1 MFPVHIE
8 RGPIRSPPPP
18 KKSVCHCIQFTM
30 KIKTISRTQ
39 EDYVRQSKLDITKV
53 HHNRDPTLHPF
64 ERAREYSKAV
74 VSSKLDKIF
83 AKPFVGALSGHM
95 DSVYCTSTVR
105 NSVVSFVSGAC
116 DGEVKVWDL
125 SRKVA
130 VWTANAHQGFV
141 RGISADQTGNS
152 FFTCGDDKLI
162 KKWVLAGSGSAETTE
177 PVKTFTA
184 PHLLTSIDHHR
195 VDNQFATGGDQVCI
209 WNSDRDEPLHS
220 FKWGSDTVTSVS
232 FNPAETGLLGSTCAD
247 RMVCLYDLRAASPIR
262 KFALAM
268 RSNKLAWNP
277 REPFNFVLANEDSHV
292 YQFDMRK
299 LDKALMIHKDHVSA
313 VMDVAFSPTGREFV
327 SGGYDRTVRL
337 FNTNGPRS
345 REVYHTKRMQRIFSV
360 NYSTDAKFVL
370 TGSDDTNIR
379 IWKAKASESLGV
391 TAGRQERKQ
400 QLNNAIQKRYSHMP
414 EVKRIS
420 KHKLEPKYIKKAA
433 SIAHIQ
439 NDSQRK
445 KQDNRKRHSSKD
457 DGTIE
462 PLRKRA
468 VLREYE

>member
-1 MFPVHIE
+1 
-8 RGPIRSPPPP
+8 
-18 KKSVCHCIQFTM
+18 M

-74 VSSKLDKIF
+74 VASKLDKIF
-83 AKPFVGALSGHM
+83 AKPFVGALQGHM

-105 NSVVSFVSGAC
+105 NSVVSFISGAC
-116 DGEVKVWDL
+116 DGEIKVWDL
-125 SRKVA
+125 SKKET
-130 VWTANAHQGFV
+130 VWSANAHQGFV
-141 RGISADQTGNS
+141 RGISPDQTGNS

-162 KKWVLAGSGSAETTE
+162 KKWVLAGSDTGTAGPLASTSSSLSSANME

-195 VDNQFATGGDQVCI
+195 VDNQFATSGDTVCI
-209 WNSDRDEPLHS
+209 WNSDRNEPLHS
-220 FKWGSDTVTSVS
+220 YKWGSDTVTSVS
-232 FNPAETGLLGSTCAD
+232 FNPAETALLGSTCAD
-247 RMVCLYDLRAASPIR
+247 RMVCLYDLRTASPIR
-262 KFALAM
+262 KFALSM

-277 REPFNFVLANEDSHV
+277 REPFNFVLANEDANV

-313 VMDVAFSPTGREFV
+313 VMDVAFSPTGREFAT
-327 SGGYDRTVRL
+327 GGYDRTLRL

-360 NYSTDAKFVL
+360 NFSTDAKFVL

-379 IWKAKASESLGV
+379 LWKAKASESLGV
-391 TAGRQERKQ
+391 NPGRQERKK
-400 QLNNAIQKRYSHMP
+400 QLNTAIQKRYSHMP

-420 KHKLEPKYIKKAA
+420 KHNLEPKYIKQAA
-433 SIAHIQ
+433 TIAHIQ

-457 DGTIE
+457 DGTLE

>member
-1 MFPVHIE
+1 
-8 RGPIRSPPPP
+8 
-18 KKSVCHCIQFTM
+18 M

-53 HHNRDPTLHPF
+53 HHNRDPTIHPF
-64 ERAREYSKAV
+64 ERAREYSKAI

-83 AKPFVGALSGHM
+83 AKPFVGALQGHM

-105 NSVVSFVSGAC
+105 NSVVSFISGAC

-125 SRKVA
+125 ARKA
-130 VWTANAHQGFV
+130 TVWSANAHQGFV
-141 RGISADQTGNS
+141 RGISPDQTGTS

-162 KKWVLAGSGSAETTE
+162 KKWVLAGTNESTVE

-184 PHLLTSIDHHR
+184 PHLLTAIDHHR
-195 VDNQFATGGDQVCI
+195 VDNQFATSGDTVCV

-220 FKWGSDTVTSVS
+220 YKWGSDTVLSVS
-232 FNPAETGLLGSTCAD
+232 FNPAETSLLGSTCAD

-262 KFALAM
+262 KFALSM

-277 REPFNFVLANEDSHV
+277 REPFNFVLANEDANV

-313 VMDVAFSPTGREFV
+313 VMDVAFSPTGREFAT
-327 SGGYDRTVRL
+327 GGYDRTLRL

-360 NYSTDAKFVL
+360 NFSTDAKFVL

-379 IWKAKASESLGV
+379 LWKAKASESLGV
-391 TAGRQERKQ
+391 NPGRQERKQ
-400 QLNNAIQKRYSHMP
+400 QLNNAVKKRYSHMP

-445 KQDNRKRHSSKD
+445 KQDNRKRHSSSD
-457 DGTIE
+457 DANLQ

>member
-1 MFPVHIE
+1 
-8 RGPIRSPPPP
+8 
-18 KKSVCHCIQFTM
+18 M

-53 HHNRDPTLHPF
+53 HHNRDPSLHPF
-64 ERAREYSKAV
+64 ERAREYTKAV
-74 VSSKLDKIF
+74 VSTKLDKIF
-83 AKPFVGALSGHM
+83 AKPFVGDLQGHM
-95 DSVYCTSTVR
+95 DGVYCTSTVR
-105 NSVVSFVSGAC
+105 DSVVSFISGAC
-116 DGEVKVWDL
+116 DGELKVWDL
-125 SRKVA
+125 SRRIA
-130 VWTANAHQGFV
+130 VWSTGAHHGFV
-141 RGISADQTGNS
+141 RGISADQTGNA

-162 KKWVLAGSGSAETTE
+162 KKWVLAGSGDDNIE

-195 VDNQFATGGDQVCI
+195 VDAQFATSGDAVCI
-209 WNSDRDEPLHS
+209 WNSDRNEPLHTY
-220 FKWGSDTVTSVS
+220 KWGSDTVTSVS
-232 FNPAETGLLGSTCAD
+232 FNPAEPALLGSTCAD
-247 RMVCLYDLRAASPIR
+247 RMVCLYDLRASSAIR
-262 KFALAM
+262 KFVLPM

-277 REPFNFVLANEDSHV
+277 REPFNFILANEDSNV

-299 LDKALMIHKDHVSA
+299 LDKALMIHKDHISA
-313 VMDVAFSPTGREFV
+313 VMDVAFSPTGREFA

-337 FNTNGPRS
+337 FNTSGPRS
-345 REVYHTKRMQRIFSV
+345 RDVYHTKRMQRIFCV
-360 NYSTDAKFVL
+360 NFTTDSKFVL
-370 TGSDDTNIR
+370 SGSDDTNIR

-391 TAGRQERKQ
+391 KAGRQERKQ
-400 QLNNAIQKRYSHMP
+400 NINKAIQKRYSHMP

-433 SIAHIQ
+433 ALVHIQ

-445 KQDNRKRHSSKD
+445 KQENRKRHSSKD
-457 DGTIE
+457 DAALE